1 MPIPSTSQARID
13 ALPCAKMDPFA
24 DNLSFIVP
32 HTRMVLDSFRHFVGR
47 ELIERSGN
55 DETDARTAFNAPFA
69 LLSGG
74 SESDQILNYGN
85 ATALNLW
92 ERTWAEHTH
101 TPSRLT
107 AEPMERAARE
117 EFLRKVRTQGFVDDY
132 TGVRISSTGRRFLIE
147 SAIVWNLIDREGNYA
162 GQAATFPSWTPIG

>member
-1 MPIPSTSQARID
+1 
-13 ALPCAKMDPFA
+13 MDPFA
-24 DNLSFIVP
+24 ENLAFIVP
-32 HTRMVLDSFRHFVGR
+32 HTRMVLDSFRRFVGR

-55 DETDARTAFNAPFA
+55 DEADARAAFDAPFA

-74 SESDQILNYGN
+74 SEPDQILNYGN
-85 ATALNLW
+85 ATALQLW
-92 ERTWAEHTH
+92 ERTWAEHTR

-117 EFLRKVRTQGFVDDY
+117 EFLRRVRSQGFVDDY

-147 SAIVWNLIDREGNYA
+147 SAIVWNLVDPAGNYA
-162 GQAATFPSWTPIG
+162 GQAATFPSWKWIAPAQAGPIAD

>member
-1 MPIPSTSQARID
+1 
-13 ALPCAKMDPFA
+13 MDPFA
-24 DNLSFIVP
+24 ENRAFIVP
-32 HTRMVLDSFRHFVGR
+32 HTRMVLDSFRRFVGR

-55 DETDARTAFNAPFA
+55 DETDARAAFDAPFA

-74 SESDQILNYGN
+74 SEPDQILNYGN
-85 ATALNLW
+85 ATALRLW
-92 ERTWAEHTH
+92 ERDWAEHTR

-117 EFLRKVRTQGFVDDY
+117 EFLRRVRAQGFVDDY

-147 SAIVWNLIDREGNYA
+147 RAIVWNLVDREGSYA
-162 GQAATFPSWTPIG
+162 GQAATFRSWKVISDCRFPIAD